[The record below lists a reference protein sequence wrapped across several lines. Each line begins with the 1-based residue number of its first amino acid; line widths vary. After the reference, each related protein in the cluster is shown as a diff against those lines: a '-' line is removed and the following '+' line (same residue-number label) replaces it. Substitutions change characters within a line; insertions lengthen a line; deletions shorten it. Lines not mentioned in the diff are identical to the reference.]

1 MNTEIIPSGTGDKM
15 AIERAKRKGNKVVI
29 PTVEEKTKMQESGV
43 SNPVQKKEP
52 PVKETKPTKKPV
64 DQSVID
70 DVYAGKYGKGA
81 DRFEA
86 LAAAGYDPE
95 EVQNAINNSA
105 RGKSEIANKA
115 EVRNKTQE
123 TKEEAVNEETESTNP
138 AGESS
143 KTTAESTEINL
154 EDGTEVADMGGVKD
168 VLRKV
173 SNLPDGQEKDA
184 VEAAKNGDVSQLGR
198 ITDENG
204 ESILAGSYDKN
215 GYFVPAPVDRNK
227 DKMFLGSKKGAFFA
241 TIISAAITAAG
252 VALGIPIPFF
262 DFNKERNENIDK
274 SVDDFINVRDYY
286 TQLVNDPKAAAEKI
300 RQESNANLEAD
311 VNRMDEAQNYTPEEI
326 QKGASFNAAT
336 KRADNSTMD
345 VNAQNIDYEKWSKTL
360 DTETQKWL
368 KNKDVD
374 LAQWLNNAD
383 SAQQIAMAKL
393 LNDQNNHRII
403 DQIEYGKA
411 HGWSA
416 DQMAQLVK
424 KLNGITNVDAVMDNI
439 GKGANILTSIANS
452 VTGFIPGGG
461 GDGKSDKRVKVY
473 DAKSAAAK
481 ANTNMFK
488 STRRR

>member
-15 AIERAKRKGNKVVI
+15 AIERAKRKGNKAVI

-43 SNPVQKKEP
+43 STPVQKKEP
-52 PVKETKPTKKPV
+52 PKETKPTKKPV

-115 EVRNKTQE
+115 EARNKIPE
-123 TKEEAVNEETESTNP
+123 TKEEVVNEETESTKP
-138 AGESS
+138 ATG
-143 KTTAESTEINL
+143 ESTETSPAEINP
-154 EDGTEVADMGGVKD
+154 EDGTEVADVGGVKD
-168 VLRKV
+168 ILRKV
-173 SNLPDGQEKDA
+173 SNLSDGPEKDA
-184 VEAAKNGDVSQLGR
+184 VEAAKTGDVSQLGR
-198 ITDENG
+198 ITDEKG
-204 ESILAGSYDKN
+204 ESILAGSYDKD
-215 GYFVPAPVDRNK
+215 GYFVPAPVDRNR

-252 VALGIPIPFF
+252 AALGIPVPFF
-262 DFNKERNENIDK
+262 NFNKERNENIDK

-286 TQLVNDPKAAAEKI
+286 AQLVNDPKAAAEKI
-300 RQESNANLEAD
+300 KQESNANLEAD

-360 DTETQKWL
+360 DAETQKWL

-424 KLNGITNVDAVMDNI
+424 KLNGVTNVDAVMDNI
-439 GKGANILTSIANS
+439 GKGANVLTSIANS
-452 VTGFIPGGG
+452 VAGFIPGDG

-488 STRRR
+488 NRRR

>member
-15 AIERAKRKGNKVVI
+15 AIERAKRKGNKAVI
-29 PTVEEKTKMQESGV
+29 PTVEEKSKMQESGV

-52 PVKETKPTKKPV
+52 PKETKPTKKPV

-95 EVQNAINNSA
+95 EVQNAINNSV
-105 RGKSEIANKA
+105 RGKNEIANKA
-115 EVRNKTQE
+115 EARNKTPE
-123 TKEEAVNEETESTNP
+123 TKEEVINEETESTSP

-143 KTTAESTEINL
+143 ETHPAEINP

-168 VLRKV
+168 ILHKV

-184 VEAAKNGDVSQLGR
+184 VEAAKNGDISQLGR

-204 ESILAGSYDKN
+204 ESILAGSYDKD

-252 VALGIPIPFF
+252 VALGIPVPFF
-262 DFNKERNENIDK
+262 NFNKERNENIDK

-286 TQLVNDPKAAAEKI
+286 AQLVNDPKAAAEKI

-424 KLNGITNVDAVMDNI
+424 KLNGVTNVDAVMDNI
-439 GKGANILTSIANS
+439 SKGANVLTSIANS
-452 VTGFIPGGG
+452 VAGFIPGGGG

-473 DAKSAAAK
+473 DAKSA
-481 ANTNMFK
+481 NTNMFK
-488 STRRR
+488 SRRR

>member
-1 MNTEIIPSGTGDKM
+1 MTTELIPSGTGDKM
-15 AIERAKRKGNKVVI
+15 ARERAKRKGNKVVE

-43 SNPVQKKEP
+43 STPVTKKEP
-52 PVKETKPTKKPV
+52 VKEEVKPTKKPV

-105 RGKSEIANKA
+105 KGKSEIAN
-115 EVRNKTQE
+115 RNKPVEKE
-123 TKEEAVNEETESTNP
+123 TTNDAEEVTETPSEGEATETTTETPAINP
-138 AGESS
+138 DE
-143 KTTAESTEINL
+143 
-154 EDGTEVADMGGVKD
+154 GTEVADMGGVRD
-168 VLRKV
+168 VLHSV
-173 SNLPDGQEKDA
+173 SNLSDGPEKDA

-241 TIISAAITAAG
+241 TIISAAVTAAG

-262 DFNKERNENIDK
+262 NFNKERNENIDK

-286 TQLVNDPKAAAEKI
+286 AQLVNDPKAAAEKI
-300 RQESNANLEAD
+300 KQESNANLEAD
-311 VNRMDEAQNYTPEEI
+311 TARMDEAQNYTPEEI

-360 DTETQKWL
+360 DASTQKWL
-368 KNKDVD
+368 KNKDVE
-374 LAQWLNNAD
+374 LSKWISNAD

-411 HGWSA
+411 HGFTA

-424 KLNGITNVDAVMDNI
+424 KLNGVTNVDAVMDNI
-439 GKGANILTSIANS
+439 NKGANVLTSIANS
-452 VTGFIPGGG
+452 VAGFIPGGG
-461 GDGKSDKRVKVY
+461 GDGKSDKRVKIY
-473 DAKSAAAK
+473 DAKS

-488 STRRR
+488 RRH

>member
-15 AIERAKRKGNKVVI
+15 AIERAKRKGNKAVI
-29 PTVEEKTKMQESGV
+29 PTVEEKNKMQAEGV
-43 SNPVQKKEP
+43 STPVQKKEP
-52 PVKETKPTKKPV
+52 PVKETKPSKKPV

-105 RGKSEIANKA
+105 RGKSEIAN
-115 EVRNKTQE
+115 RNKVQDAETKAQE
-123 TKEEAVNEETESTNP
+123 TTNETTETPTETEST
-138 AGESS
+138 GES
-143 KTTAESTEINL
+143 AETPSETQPTEINP

-168 VLRKV
+168 VLHKV

-286 TQLVNDPKAAAEKI
+286 AQLVNDPKAAAEKI

-424 KLNGITNVDAVMDNI
+424 KLNGVTNVDAVMDNI
-439 GKGANILTSIANS
+439 GKGANVLTSIANS
-452 VTGFIPGGG
+452 VAGFIPGG

-473 DAKSAAAK
+473 DAKSA
-481 ANTNMFK
+481 NTNMFK
-488 STRRR
+488 SRRR

>member
-15 AIERAKRKGNKVVI
+15 AIERAKRKGNKAVI

-52 PVKETKPTKKPV
+52 PKETKPTKKPV

-105 RGKSEIANKA
+105 KGKSEIAN
-115 EVRNKTQE
+115 RNKVQEEEAKVQE
-123 TKEEAVNEETESTNP
+123 TTNETPTESNETESTR
-138 AGESS
+138 ES
-143 KTTAESTEINL
+143 AETEKPTEINP
-154 EDGTEVADMGGVKD
+154 EDGTEVADVGGVKD
-168 VLRKV
+168 ILRKV

-204 ESILAGSYDKN
+204 ESILAGSYDKD

-252 VALGIPIPFF
+252 VALGIPVPFF
-262 DFNKERNENIDK
+262 NFNKERNENIDK
-274 SVDDFINVRDYY
+274 SVDDFVNVRDYY
-286 TQLVNDPKAAAEKI
+286 AQLINDPKAAAEKI
-300 RQESNANLEAD
+300 KQESNANLEAD

-424 KLNGITNVDAVMDNI
+424 KLNGVTNVDAVMDNI

-473 DAKSAAAK
+473 DAKSA
-481 ANTNMFK
+481 NTNMFK

>member
-15 AIERAKRKGNKVVI
+15 AIERAKRKGNKAVI

-43 SNPVQKKEP
+43 STPVQKKEP
-52 PVKETKPTKKPV
+52 PKQESKPSKKPV

-105 RGKSEIANKA
+105 RGKSEIKNK
-115 EVRNKTQE
+115 NKPVEETKAQE
-123 TKEEAVNEETESTNP
+123 TTNETTETPTESSETPSETQP
-138 AGESS
+138 A
-143 KTTAESTEINL
+143 EINP
-154 EDGTEVADMGGVKD
+154 EDGTEVADVGGVKD
-168 VLRKV
+168 ILRSV
-173 SNLPDGQEKDA
+173 SNLSDGPEKDA

-204 ESILAGSYDKN
+204 ESILAGSYDKD

-252 VALGIPIPFF
+252 VALGIPVPFF

-286 TQLVNDPKAAAEKI
+286 AQLVNDPKAAAEKI

-424 KLNGITNVDAVMDNI
+424 KLNGVTNVDAVMDNI
-439 GKGANILTSIANS
+439 GKGANVLTSIANS
-452 VTGFIPGGG
+452 VAGFIPGGGG
-461 GDGKSDKRVKVY
+461 GDGKSDKRVKVF
-473 DAKSAAAK
+473 DAKS

>member
-1 MNTEIIPSGTGDKM
+1 MTTELIPSGTGDKM
-15 AIERAKRKGNKVVI
+15 ARERAKRKGNKVVE

-43 SNPVQKKEP
+43 STPVQKKEP
-52 PVKETKPTKKPV
+52 EVKQPTKKPV

-105 RGKSEIANKA
+105 KGKSEIAN
-115 EVRNKTQE
+115 RNKPVEKE
-123 TKEEAVNEETESTNP
+123 TTNDAEEVTETPSEDEATETTTETPAINP
-138 AGESS
+138 DE
-143 KTTAESTEINL
+143 
-154 EDGTEVADMGGVKD
+154 GTKVADMGGVRD
-168 VLRKV
+168 VLHSV
-173 SNLPDGQEKDA
+173 SNLSDGPEKDA

-241 TIISAAITAAG
+241 TIISAAVTAAG

-262 DFNKERNENIDK
+262 NFNKERNENIDK

-286 TQLVNDPKAAAEKI
+286 AQLVNDPKAAAEKI
-300 RQESNANLEAD
+300 KQESNANLEAD
-311 VNRMDEAQNYTPEEI
+311 TARMDEAQNYTPEEI

-360 DTETQKWL
+360 DAETQKWL
-368 KNKDVD
+368 KNKDVE
-374 LAQWLNNAD
+374 LSKWISNAN
-383 SAQQIAMAKL
+383 SEQQIAMAKL

-403 DQIEYGKA
+403 DQAEYGRT
-411 HGWSA
+411 HGYSE
-416 DQMAQLVK
+416 DQMARLIK
-424 KLNGITNVDAVMDNI
+424 KLNGVTNVDAVMDNI
-439 GKGANILTSIANS
+439 NKGANVVTSIANS
-452 VTGFIPGGG
+452 ISGFIPGGG
-461 GDGKSDKRVKVY
+461 SGDGKSDKRVKTF
-473 DAKSAAAK
+473 DAKS
-481 ANTNMFK
+481 ANTNMFL
-488 STRRR
+488 RRR

>member
-1 MNTEIIPSGTGDKM
+1 MTTELIPSGTGDKM
-15 AIERAKRKGNKVVI
+15 ARERAKRKGNKVVE

-43 SNPVQKKEP
+43 STPVQKKEEKAP
-52 PVKETKPTKKPV
+52 EVKQPTKKPV

-105 RGKSEIANKA
+105 KGKSEIAN
-115 EVRNKTQE
+115 RNKPVEKPQE
-123 TKEEAVNEETESTNP
+123 TTNEEEVTETPSEDEATETTTETPAINP
-138 AGESS
+138 DE
-143 KTTAESTEINL
+143 
-154 EDGTEVADMGGVKD
+154 GTEVADMGGVRD
-168 VLRKV
+168 VLHSV
-173 SNLPDGQEKDA
+173 SNLSDGPEKDA

-241 TIISAAITAAG
+241 TIISAAVTAAG

-262 DFNKERNENIDK
+262 NFNKERNENIDK

-286 TQLVNDPKAAAEKI
+286 AQLVNDPKAAAEKI
-300 RQESNANLEAD
+300 KQESNANLEAD
-311 VNRMDEAQNYTPEEI
+311 TARMDEAQNYTPEEI

-360 DTETQKWL
+360 DASTQKWL
-368 KNKDVD
+368 KNKDVE
-374 LAQWLNNAD
+374 LSKWISNAD

-411 HGWSA
+411 HGFTA

-424 KLNGITNVDAVMDNI
+424 KLNGVTNVDAVMDNI
-439 GKGANILTSIANS
+439 NKGANVLTSIANS
-452 VTGFIPGGG
+452 VAGFIPGGG
-461 GDGKSDKRVKVY
+461 GAGKSDKRVKIY
-473 DAKSAAAK
+473 DAKS

-488 STRRR
+488 RRH